1 MRRITLLCVG
11 KLKERFYIQAAE
23 EYAKRLGRY
32 CKLEVLELPEQRLGE
47 APSPAEVQRA
57 LAREAEALRGREIAL
72 IPQGVPAGE
81 WAAKQILAGEAVRFY
96 ATETPPGTP
105 DPRCW
110 DVTLEKLRAGVWR
123 YLTAGLWF
131 LLDDGVLDA
140 ELLEP
145 EDTVPIIVFAMFED
159 GSAGK
164 EECV

>member
-1 MRRITLLCVG
+1 MSDNEKAVPVE
-11 KLKERFYIQAAE
+11 KV
-23 EYAKRLGRY
+23 
-32 CKLEVLELPEQRLGE
+32 VLT
-47 APSPAEVQRA
+47 
-57 LAREAEALRGREIAL
+57 AEAVTDIMSSVFSECSEFVCVDTAL